1 MHLADNYVSIS
12 GAYIKCFKAE
22 PVVRTPTVPAKVEWG
37 PSSAVHSVPFGPK
50 THMLPRSR
58 DVCTDRYGVR
68 SPGSASGMMWKQA
81 QQDTRT

>member
-22 PVVRTPTVPAKVEWG
+22 PVVRTPTVPAKVERG

-50 THMLPRSR
+50 THMLP
-58 DVCTDRYGVR
+58 
-68 SPGSASGMMWKQA
+68 
-81 QQDTRT
+81 